1 MGVIRKSK
9 RHQAESSRVKRLG
22 SDRDSLVRPLFER
35 RSLFNFSIY
44 LLFTVAVI
52 LVCFTGLDP
61 LGPSLQR
68 NQIARVHVISEIS
81 FDYASEIQTRERMD
95 AQRQRVP
102 PVYRLDST
110 VLLSYQSYVTRLF
123 DDLIAYA
130 EVPDDAPEDA
140 VRMQTEEVDHF
151 LENYDAG
158 NPYNF
163 RSSDLAAFYNRLGP
177 DRAAEAIQ
185 EALILLSEITE
196 QGIHDP
202 GASFIDETAES
213 LSLFHVLD
221 EAGNIRQVEILSE
234 EDALRSLRINLLALD
249 IPRDTA
255 LILFRLLRTGIR
267 PNLEFDEGKTEE
279 LIQRAQT
286 SVQPVRVQVQ
296 AGDTIVEANSRVTE
310 SVYEQLEAYREALR
324 EAEEREVGRIDAVW
338 MERVILTLA
347 IIFAAA
353 LYLRTSRIRIQA
365 NNRVFILAGGFVLL
379 NLIVARLIL
388 ELGGNRVVE
397 MIPMLQQLL
406 PWVIPVAL
414 GPIILTVLVGAG
426 PAVIAAGL
434 ISAFSAMMQGNSLS
448 VLVASLLS
456 ALVGIY
462 CSRNIQ
468 LRARVIRAGA
478 LAGIIMAAA
487 ALLSG
492 IRDNL
497 EASTVVGQFITA
509 VIAGVL
515 TGMIVVTLLPMLEKL
530 FNYTTDITLL
540 ELTDFNHPLLRKMQV
555 ESPGSYHHS
564 LMVAN
569 LSENAAASVGAN
581 SLICRVCALFHDIG
595 KMVKPEYFAEN
606 QRSGYN
612 PHIERNP
619 SMSALVIKSH
629 VKEGVQLARKFKLPE
644 IIEDVIRQHHGTS
657 LIQYF
662 YYKALEKQKGET
674 SQEPIHPNAPRIEL
688 DKVDEDTYRYEGPI
702 PQFTESAIIMLAD
715 SLEAASRS
723 LRKVTPQS
731 IEELVDNIVTAR
743 MEDGQLDD
751 TPLTFSQLK
760 VVKESF
766 TFTLLN
772 MLHARVEYPEEA
784 QGSEKKARK
793 RMTRHSRFSSPGLPL
808 PESITEPPK
817 PLNPPSEPDDKE
829 R

>member
-1 MGVIRKSK
+1 MGVIRKNK
-9 RHQAESSRVKRLG
+9 RQQVESSRVKRLG

-35 RSLFNFSIY
+35 RSLLNFAIY

-81 FDYASEIQTRERMD
+81 FEYASDIQTRERME

-102 PVYRLDST
+102 PVYRLDPGAMQ
-110 VLLSYQSYVTRLF
+110 SYQNYLTQLF
-123 DDLIAYA
+123 NDLITYA
-130 EVPDDAPEDA
+130 EVPEDAPEDA
-140 VRMQTEEVDHF
+140 VRMEPDEVSHF
-151 LENYDAG
+151 LDNYDAG

-163 RSSDLAAFYNRLGP
+163 RSSDLASFYNRLGP
-177 DRAAEAIQ
+177 NRAREAIQ
-185 EALILLSEITE
+185 EALIILGEITD

-202 GASFIDETAES
+202 SASFIDETAES
-213 LSLFHVLD
+213 MSLFHVLD

-255 LILFRLLRTGIR
+255 LILFRLLRSGIR

-279 LIQRAQT
+279 LIQRAQAA
-286 SVQPVRVQVQ
+286 VQPVRVQVQ
-296 AGDTIVEANSRVTE
+296 AGDTIVEANSQVTAA
-310 SVYEQLEAYREALR
+310 VYEQLEAYRAALR
-324 EAEEREVGRIDAVW
+324 DAEERELGRIDAVW
-338 MERVILTLA
+338 LERFILTLA
-347 IIFAAA
+347 IIFGAA

-365 NNRVFILAGGFVLL
+365 NHRVFILSGGFILV
-379 NLIVARLIL
+379 NLVAARLIL

-406 PWVIPVAL
+406 PWMIPVAL

-434 ISAFSAMMQGNSLS
+434 ISAFNAMMQGNSLS
-448 VLVASLLS
+448 VLIASLLS

-468 LRARVIRAGA
+468 LRARVVRAGV
-478 LAGIIMAAA
+478 LAGVLLAVAAM
-487 ALLSG
+487 LSG

-497 EASTVVGQFITA
+497 EPATIFGQTLTA
-509 VIAGVL
+509 ILAGL
-515 TGMIVVTLLPMLEKL
+515 FTGMIVVALLPLLENL
-530 FNYTTDITLL
+530 FNDTTDITLL

-555 ESPGSYHHS
+555 EAPGSYHHS

-569 LSENAAASVGAN
+569 LSENAAASIGAN
-581 SLICRVCALFHDIG
+581 SLLCRVCALFHDIG

-629 VKEGVQLARKFKLPE
+629 VKEGVQLARKFKLPQV
-644 IIEDVIRQHHGTS
+644 IEDVIRQHHGTS

-662 YYKALEKQKGET
+662 YYKALEKQKGEGA
-674 SQEPIHPNAPRIEL
+674 QEAIHPNAPRIEL
-688 DKVDEDTYRYEGPI
+688 DKVDEDTYRYEGPV

-731 IEELVDNIVTAR
+731 IEELVDGIVTAR

-760 VVKESF
+760 LVKESF
-766 TFTLLN
+766 MFTLLN

-793 RMTRHSRFSSPGLPL
+793 KMTRHSRFSSPGLPL

-817 PLNPPSEPDDKE
+817 PINPPAEPDDKE

>member
-1 MGVIRKSK
+1 MGVIRKNK
-9 RHQAESSRVKRLG
+9 RQQAESSRVKRLG

-35 RSLFNFSIY
+35 RSLLNFAIY

-81 FDYASEIQTRERMD
+81 FEYASDIQTRERME

-102 PVYRLDST
+102 PVYRLDPSAMQ
-110 VLLSYQSYVTRLF
+110 SYQSYLTQLF
-123 DDLIAYA
+123 NDLIAYA
-130 EVPDDAPEDA
+130 EVPEDAPEDA
-140 VRMQTEEVDHF
+140 VRMETDEVSHF
-151 LENYDAG
+151 LDTYDAG

-163 RSSDLAAFYNRLGP
+163 RSSDLASFYNRLGP
-177 DRAAEAIQ
+177 TRAKEAIQ
-185 EALILLSEITE
+185 EALIILGEITD

-202 GASFIDETAES
+202 SASFIDETAES
-213 LSLFHVLD
+213 MSLFHVLD

-279 LIQRAQT
+279 LIQRAQAA
-286 SVQPVRVQVQ
+286 VQPVRVQVQ
-296 AGDTIVEANSRVTE
+296 AGDTIVEANSQVTAA
-310 SVYEQLEAYREALR
+310 VYEQLEAYRAALR
-324 EAEEREVGRIDAVW
+324 DAEERELGRIDAVW
-338 MERVILTLA
+338 MERFILTLA
-347 IIFAAA
+347 IIFGAA

-365 NNRVFILAGGFVLL
+365 NHRVFILSGGFILA
-379 NLIVARLIL
+379 NLVAARLIL

-406 PWVIPVAL
+406 PWMIPVAL

-434 ISAFSAMMQGNSLS
+434 ISVFNAMMQGNSLS
-448 VLVASLLS
+448 VLIASLLS

-468 LRARVIRAGA
+468 LRARVVRAGV
-478 LAGIIMAAA
+478 LAGVLLAVAAM
-487 ALLSG
+487 LSG

-497 EASTVVGQFITA
+497 EPSTVFGQTLTA
-509 VIAGVL
+509 ILAGL
-515 TGMIVVTLLPMLEKL
+515 FTGMIVVALLPLLENL
-530 FNYTTDITLL
+530 FNDTTDITLL

-555 ESPGSYHHS
+555 EAPGSYHHS

-569 LSENAAASVGAN
+569 LSENAAASIGAN
-581 SLICRVCALFHDIG
+581 SLLCRVCALFHDIG

-629 VKEGVQLARKFKLPE
+629 VKEGVQLARKFKLPQV
-644 IIEDVIRQHHGTS
+644 IEDVIRQHHGTS

-662 YYKALEKQKGET
+662 YYKALEKQKGEGA
-674 SQEPIHPNAPRIEL
+674 QEAIHPNAPRIEL
-688 DKVDEDTYRYEGPI
+688 DKVDEDTYRYEGPV

-731 IEELVDNIVTAR
+731 IEELVDGIVTAR

-760 VVKESF
+760 LVKESF
-766 TFTLLN
+766 MFTLLN

-793 RMTRHSRFSSPGLPL
+793 KMTRHSRFSSPGLPL

-817 PLNPPSEPDDKE
+817 PMNPPAESDDKE

>member
-1 MGVIRKSK
+1 MGFLRKSK
-9 RHQAESSRVKRLG
+9 RSSAESSRVKRLG
-22 SDRDSLVRPLFER
+22 SDRDSPVSPMFER
-35 RSLFNFSIY
+35 RSLLNFGIY
-44 LLFTVAVI
+44 VLFTAAVVLI
-52 LVCFTGLDP
+52 CFTGLDP

-81 FDYASEIQTRERMD
+81 FEYASDIQTRERME

-102 PVYRLDST
+102 PVYRLDPAA
-110 VLLSYQSYVTRLF
+110 LKIYQDYVTRLF

-130 EVPDDAPEDA
+130 EVPEDAPEDA
-140 VRMQTEEVDHF
+140 VRLEADEVDHF
-151 LENYDAG
+151 LENYDHG
-158 NPYNF
+158 NPFNF
-163 RSSDLAAFYNRLGP
+163 RSSDLATFYNRLGP
-177 DRAAEAIQ
+177 SRSREAIQ

-255 LILFRLLRTGIR
+255 LILFRILRNGIR
-267 PNLEFDEGKTEE
+267 PNLVFDEEKTEE
-279 LIQRAQT
+279 LIQRAQAA
-286 SVQPVRVQVQ
+286 VQPVRVQVQ

-310 SVYEQLEAYREALR
+310 AVYEQLEAYRIALR
-324 EAEEREVGRIDAVW
+324 EAEEREMGRIDAVW
-338 MERVILTLA
+338 LERFVLTLA
-347 IIFAAA
+347 IIFGAA

-365 NNRVFILAGGFVLL
+365 NQRVFILSGGFILL
-379 NLIVARLIL
+379 SLTIARLIL
-388 ELGGNRVVE
+388 ELGSHRVVE

-406 PWVIPVAL
+406 PWMIPVAL

-426 PAVIAAGL
+426 PAVIAAGI
-434 ISAFSAMMQGNSLS
+434 ISTLNAMMQGNSLS
-448 VLVASLLS
+448 VLVATLLS

-468 LRARVIRAGA
+468 LRARVIRAGTMSG
-478 LAGIIMAAA
+478 LVMSAA

-497 EASTVVGQFITA
+497 EPSTVFGQLVTA
-509 VIAGVL
+509 LIAGL
-515 TGMIVVTLLPMLEKL
+515 ITGMIVVALLPMLENL

-555 ESPGSYHHS
+555 EAPGSYHHS

-629 VKEGVQLARKFKLPE
+629 VKEGVQLARKFKLPD

-662 YYKALEKQKGET
+662 YYKALEKQKGENI
-674 SQEPIHPNAPRIEL
+674 QEPTHPNAPRIEL

-731 IEELVDNIVTAR
+731 IEELVDNIVNAR

-751 TPLTFSQLK
+751 TPLTFTQLK
-760 VVKESF
+760 VIKESF

-793 RMTRHSRFSSPGLPL
+793 KMTRHSRFSSPGLPL
-808 PESITEPPK
+808 PESLTEPPR
-817 PLNPPSEPDDKE
+817 PLNPPSESDE
-829 R
+829 QNR